1 MTRTEL
7 IEELRETAERITR
20 YTNSP
25 YDGLMSAAADMLEA
39 DGKLAAPAQP
49 FQPDWVSY
57 RQGVEDGK
65 AEAQQPLT
73 QPDKQRL
80 WNDACYANRSSFTDA
95 AMDYGSMIEAA
106 HGIAGAK
113 P

>member
-49 FQPDWVSY
+49 LTM
-57 RQGVEDGK
+57 VEMV
-65 AEAQQPLT
+65 
-73 QPDKQRL
+73 
-80 WNDACYANRSSFTDA
+80 DA
-95 AMDYGSMIEAA
+95 AMVETADIYPPITRSQCERIIRAA
-106 HGIAGAK
+106 ARAIKGAAL
-113 P
+113 